1 MLRTTR
7 RNRESASRKTL
18 KRQVYAQT
26 GGATWREYS
35 NIGGIRGDQVTVNTD
50 WKIAIEKAITKKLVP
65 SSLTLLFEKDLT
77 KSKEDELTALFD
89 AHRYQDTLLLL
100 STQLTIAKVFY
111 PSDTAGKFLEDF
123 TVKTAAEK
131 YAIIRKADTNN
142 TAKFYAYDVFT
153 FLNFEPPVKGKT
165 ERITYLFDNR
175 DIDNEEMFLEPT
187 ILKNTFV
194 HGLANRFIS
203 MKLDNADINYIK
215 TLVSPQYDPMTRF
228 LGRVWRRYVEKEAI
242 RYTGHGVGGSF
253 YLNQEFKGTDAHVSS
268 ESVKYAED
276 YGESW
281 EGTFEK
287 LTNLRYQK
295 EDGRTFYSKL
305 IDILCQKKEQTWN
318 TASYKDSKNRSLWID
333 FIVNLSL
340 YYMENKYVRCKTL
353 LEVIVG
359 TVTTA
364 ATTPTPAAA
373 TTTPTP
379 AAAASGFIKADM
391 LDTKY
396 AGTNV
401 TPAQLLTKLAPE
413 FLSFLLHFMTILSQ
427 NEKLYYDTLQT
438 EAEQKAFIAKFGE
451 PIKSMND
458 A

>member
-18 KRQVYAQT
+18 KRQVYAQE
-26 GGATWREYS
+26 GGATWRDYS
-35 NIGGIRGDQVTVNTD
+35 NIDGTTIRSSLGTVNTD
-50 WKIAIEKAITKKLVP
+50 WKVAIEEAVKRKLVP
-65 SSLTLLFEKDLT
+65 SSLNLLFEKDLT
-77 KSKEDELTALFD
+77 KTKEEELTALFD

-111 PSDTAGKFLEDF
+111 PNDMGNNFLKDF
-123 TVKTAAEK
+123 KVVDAAEK
-131 YAIIRKADTNN
+131 YETIKRNLTNK

-153 FLNFEPPVKGKT
+153 FLNFETPVKGNT

-203 MKLDNADINYIK
+203 MKLDNADIRHITSLDSK
-215 TLVSPQYDPMTRF
+215 KYDTMTRF
-228 LGRVWRRYVEKEAI
+228 LGRVWRRYVDKEAI

-253 YLNQEFKGTDAHVSS
+253 YLNQEFKGTDDDDTHTTPSDNYAD
-268 ESVKYAED
+268 KYV
-276 YGESW
+276 GTW
-281 EGTFEK
+281 EGTFDK
-287 LTNLRYQK
+287 LINLRYQD
-295 EDGRTFYSKL
+295 EEGRTFYSKL
-305 IDILCQKKEQTWN
+305 IDRLCKKTDQTLN
-318 TASYKDSKNRSLWID
+318 SDIYKDINNRGLWID

-340 YYMENKYVRCKTL
+340 YYMANKSVRCKTL
-353 LEVIVG
+353 LKFIVG
-359 TVTTA
+359 TGATTA
-364 ATTPTPAAA
+364 SAT
-373 TTTPTP
+373 
-379 AAAASGFIKADM
+379 GFIKADM

-396 AGTNV
+396 ADTDV
-401 TPAQLLTKLAPE
+401 TPAQLLQKLAPE
-413 FLSFLLHFMTILSQ
+413 FISFLLHFMTILSQ

-438 EAEQKAFIAKFGE
+438 EADKKAFVDKFGE
-451 PIKSMND
+451 PIESMND

>member
-18 KRQVYAQT
+18 KRQVYAQE
-26 GGATWREYS
+26 GGATWRDYS

-50 WKIAIEKAITKKLVP
+50 WKLAIEKAFIQKLVP
-65 SSLTLLFEKDLT
+65 SSLNLLFEKDLT
-77 KSKEDELTALFD
+77 KTKEEELTALFD

-100 STQLTIAKVFY
+100 STQLTIAKVLY
-111 PSDTAGKFLEDF
+111 PSKPEDNFLKDF
-123 TVKTAAEK
+123 TVVNAAEK
-131 YAIIRKADTNN
+131 YDIIKKSDTNRN
-142 TAKFYAYDVFT
+142 AKFYAYDVFT
-153 FLNFEPPVKGKT
+153 FLNFETPVKGKT

-203 MKLDNADINYIK
+203 MKLDNADIRHITSLDSK
-215 TLVSPQYDPMTRF
+215 KYDTMTRF
-228 LGRVWRRYVEKEAI
+228 LGRVWRRYVDKEAI

-253 YLNQEFKGTDAHVSS
+253 YLNQEFKGTDADDKHTAPNDN
-268 ESVKYAED
+268 YAEK
-276 YGESW
+276 YEGTW
-281 EGTFEK
+281 EGTFDK
-287 LTNLRYQK
+287 LINLRYQ
-295 EDGRTFYSKL
+295 EEEGRTFYSKL
-305 IDILCQKKEQTWN
+305 IDRLCQKTDQTLN
-318 TASYKDSKNRSLWID
+318 TDIYKDINNRGLWID

-340 YYMENKYVRCKTL
+340 YYMANQSVRCKTL
-353 LEVIVG
+353 LKFIVG
-359 TVTTA
+359 TG
-364 ATTPTPAAA
+364 A
-373 TTTPTP
+373 TTTTT
-379 AAAASGFIKADM
+379 ASTATATGFIKADM

-396 AGTNV
+396 ADTDV
-401 TPAQLLTKLAPE
+401 TPAQLLQKLAPE

-438 EAEQKAFIAKFGE
+438 EADKKAFVEKFGE
-451 PIKSMND
+451 PIESMNE